1 MPVLVT
7 SAHTELG
14 QRVVAEIVSTGGQ
27 VRAYCSGPVD
37 VGALRA
43 AGVVVAT
50 GDALDEG
57 HLEAAMEQVHT
68 VVHLGTGLLAPSSAA
83 IVDEAAVVVTAAI
96 GAGVRRLLSLSSP
109 GAARDSDDPYRR
121 ALGEVE
127 VLLGDAPLPSVVVR
141 TSLID
146 SVPLRDALAAVRPG
160 PDALGRRIAPLDV
173 ADVAAALAF
182 LDDLRSSA
190 HQGHVVLGLAGPRTM
205 TVATYLD
212 DVGIGAPGAVGRLV
226 GRVWRGADSAPL
238 LERALA
244 GPWLPEPDLPDL
256 RDLMTTSR

>member
-14 QRVVAEIVSTGGQ
+14 QRVVAEVVATGGQ

-43 AGVVVAT
+43 AGVIVAS

-68 VVHLGTGLLAPSSAA
+68 VVHLGPGLLAPDAA
-83 IVDEAAVVVTAAI
+83 SIVDEAAVVVTAAI
-96 GAGVRRLLSLSSP
+96 GAGVRRLLTVSAP
-109 GAARDSDDPYRR
+109 AADRDGDEPYRR

-127 VLLGDAPLPSVVVR
+127 ALLRDAPVPSVVVR
-141 TSLID
+141 ASLLD
-146 SVPLRDALAAVRPG
+146 DAALRDALAAVRPTS
-160 PDALGRRIAPLDV
+160 DVLANRVAPLGV
-173 ADVAAALAF
+173 AEVAAALVF

-190 HQGHVVLGLAGPRTM
+190 HEGHVVLGLAGSE
-205 TVATYLD
+205 TVTLATFLD
-212 DVGIGAPGAVGRLV
+212 RVGIGAPGAVGRLI
-226 GRVWRGADSAPL
+226 GRVWRGPDSAPM

-244 GPWLPEPDLPDL
+244 GPWLPDAALPDL
-256 RDLMTTSR
+256 RALMTATR